1 MIYEMQR
8 RKMGNLA
15 DHRRLREEQG
25 LYKEDPGA
33 GTYTKDESDY
43 IPFLG
48 DNPSDE
54 KPAVYTARFNVTDGV
69 IELEAKRSGG
79 KLHITCLA
87 DEKHNRAIFEC
98 VERFVSAI
106 FDGTAR
112 KIKDAAPEDTQINKL
127 RKEVALLEGQNK
139 KHLDTLDAMKK
150 LVK

>member
-1 MIYEMQR
+1 
-8 RKMGNLA
+8 MGNLA
-15 DHRRLREEQG
+15 DHRRLREAKG

-33 GTYTKDESDY
+33 GTITKQELNY

-48 DNPSDE
+48 NNPSDE
-54 KPAVYTARFNVTDGV
+54 KPAVYTARFNVTDGI

-98 VERFVSAI
+98 VERFVKAI

-112 KIKDAAPEDTQINKL
+112 EIKEADPEDSQIKKL
-127 RKEVALLEGQNK
+127 RKEVSQLEKENK
-139 KHLDTLDAMKK
+139 EYSDTLGTLKK

>member
-1 MIYEMQR
+1 
-8 RKMGNLA
+8 MGNLA

-25 LYKEDPGA
+25 LYKEDPGM
-33 GTYTKDESDY
+33 GNITKQELDY

-48 DNPSDE
+48 NNPSDE
-54 KPAVYTARFNVTDGV
+54 KPAIYTARFGVTGGV

-79 KLHITCLA
+79 KLYVTCLA

-98 VERFVSAI
+98 VERFVAAI

-112 KIKDAAPEDTQINKL
+112 EIKEADAEDSQIQKL
-127 RKEVALLEGQNK
+127 RKEVSQLEKENK
-139 KHLDTLDAMKK
+139 EFWDTLETLKK